1 MKRFFALALVAA
13 IVTLGVPTASFAAP
27 LNNGT
32 ISGIA
37 RTADGAVLANV
48 TVPCRNIG
56 TGAVAGTTTT
66 NAAGAFTFSNLS
78 AGSYVVELVDNS
90 GKTIGAGPTV
100 NLNANQMTVS
110 GVAVTG
116 NTAAYGAAAGA
127 AAGGAAFFKTK
138 VGILVTAAVAG
149 GIAAAVIA
157 TRDSSS
163 PSK

>member
-13 IVTLGVPTASFAAP
+13 IVTLGVPAASFAAP
-27 LNNGT
+27 LNTGT

-56 TGAVAGTTTT
+56 TGAVVGTTTT

-78 AGSYVVELVDNS
+78 AGSYVVELVDNG
-90 GKTIGAGPTV
+90 GKIIGAGPTV
-100 NLNANQMTVS
+100 SLNGNQMTVN

-127 AAGGAAFFKTK
+127 AAGGASFFKSK
-138 VGILVTAAVAG
+138 AGILILAAAG
-149 GIAAAVIA
+149 GGTIAAILA
-157 TRDSSS
+157 TRDSS